1 MLPALALLSA
11 AMYGAADFVGGLTS
25 RRVAAVA
32 VVLVSQFSGLVLLAL
47 ALPFLPAATPLQT
60 DWLWGVAAGLTG
72 SAGVAFLYR
81 ALAVGTMAV
90 VAPITAVC
98 AVTIPVVIAVA
109 LGERP
114 GLQRAIGIVLA
125 IISIVMVTWQDRR
138 TNGANSENP
147 RKSPTAGVALAFISG
162 VLIGLFFLSLARTT
176 PQAGLWPLLMAR
188 TVSVLFFG
196 IVVIVMKQSLRMPR
210 RVIGAV
216 VGGGVLDM
224 LANLVY
230 LIATKL
236 GPLTEVV
243 TLASLYP
250 ASTVLLARVVLHERL
265 SSVQVAGIACS
276 LVAVVLLVR

>member
-1 MLPALALLSA
+1 VLALLSA

-25 RRVAAVA
+25 RRVAAIV
-32 VVLVSQFSGLVLLAL
+32 VVLVSQFSGLVLLSL
-47 ALPFLPAATPLQT
+47 ALPFLPAATPVQA

-72 SAGVAFLYR
+72 SAGIAFLYR

-98 AVTIPVVIAVA
+98 AVTIPVFIAVA

-114 GLQRAIGIVLA
+114 GAQRTTGIALA
-125 IISIVMVTWQDRR
+125 IVSIVMVTWQPDQRSR
-138 TNGANSENP
+138 EASPGDT
-147 RKSPTAGVALAFISG
+147 RKPSTAGVALAFASG

-176 PQAGLWPLLMAR
+176 PQAGLWPLFMAR
-188 TVSVLFFG
+188 VVSVLFFG
-196 IVVIVMKQSLRMPR
+196 LLAIVMKQSLRMPR
-210 RVIGAV
+210 GVIGAV

-250 ASTVLLARVVLHERL
+250 ASTVLLARVILHERL
-265 SSVQVAGIACS
+265 SSIQVAGIACS
-276 LVAVVLLVR
+276 LLAVVLLVR